1 MAMRMTFAIAAVLS
15 LFAVT
20 ATGAFAE
27 CAGHLTTASSS
38 QTVTSDNAPMTK
50 IKTTQQ
56 GG

>member
-1 MAMRMTFAIAAVLS
+1 MRLTFAIAAVLS

-27 CAGHLTTASSS
+27 CAGHLTTAGSS
-38 QTVTSDNAPMTK
+38 QTTVSDNAPMTK
-50 IKTTQQ
+50 IKTPQ